1 MAKYSIDK
9 YGNVTVNKNY
19 KSTPKYNVDEN
30 GNITSNLSLPA
41 TKKKPKY
48 TIDINGNVISNI
60 EPVNEEK
67 VTTSK
72 KKKKEKDTWFKSG
85 AFGDGKGNF
94 FTDALATVGSTVL
107 DVGVGAFKGA
117 TGFVEGITDLGM
129 YGVAGAADLLGA
141 DGVAKSINKSA
152 EKSFTE
158 NLYKPAEKFADKY
171 SVLGNKSDS
180 VSETLGQIAIILGTG
195 GIAGTLGLGAAGT
208 TALVTGTNF
217 ASSFGSGMSE
227 AYNDNASGKE
237 ALIYGAIKGGIDAG
251 SELLFGGL
259 GKAVNATGI
268 SSGIGGFDD
277 MFADYATKK
286 ITNQVVKNAAKYGIK
301 AAGEG
306 AEEVL
311 AGIGT
316 AFAKQATYKSEEEI
330 GKLLED
336 ENLLDQFIV
345 GAVAGGITS
354 TPSLKKSITSG
365 RDYTSGLTVN
375 EQKVVDAEVQRRIA
389 EQETNG
395 KKLSKKQQSAII
407 EEVQEDVKKGYIS
420 TDVIESTL
428 VGESETYK
436 NYQSVTKQ
444 EQVLMQKIKE
454 IENDATLTTT
464 QKNDLTNAF
473 KNEIKA
479 LNKKQVVG
487 KFVTEMDALTQ
498 KDTYLRES
506 YNELGRS
513 EENFTVDLSKYN
525 DKEKEVLQAAMDSG
539 VVGNSNR
546 MHEFVEPLA
555 KMYSEKGI
563 FFKFTNNE
571 KIQEEGRD
579 VEGATV
585 NGYITDD
592 GVVVLNVD
600 SMKSLNTIVGHEITH
615 TFETEKAQYAGFQ
628 DLVIE
633 LSKTRGDYDTKWQQI
648 QKSYSDERLK
658 SIYGKDAD
666 FEAIRKAELTADLI
680 GDYLFTDRKFIEEL
694 SVKQPNIFK
703 RIYEEIKYLLKT
715 FTGSKEARQL
725 EQVKRQF
732 DKLYKQS
739 TNTKSNEDIQYDLN
753 AIPETID
760 KDIENNRKTLKDAEV
775 VATVNDTEFEKGE
788 VPLSKQV
795 EAYFDSIGN
804 SAYNAVIGDVELNA
818 KGIKDDLAHGI
829 GRIKAITFKAI
840 PEVISKGK
848 IVAYEKN
855 WKGRNYDSVVIAAPV
870 NVRDS
875 KGVDTE
881 YMAGVIVKRND
892 GRDIQRF
899 YVHEALIIE
908 KDELLFKTRGAS
920 QGNQVPSNSSSS
932 IYSILQSIVNGNNLQ
947 ENSRKYSISEDNQGR
962 KLSKEQKEYFKDSKA
977 VDKNGKL
984 VTVYHGSPDY
994 GFNVFN
1000 NSKSDDG
1007 MSFFFTNDS
1016 DMANSYVGDKDKLY
1030 EVYLNLKN
1038 PYVVDAKGHKW
1049 NQIRLDE
1056 NDDVIT
1062 GKAERFVDL
1071 SMRYDTE
1078 IDFGS
1083 VSESLGYLS
1092 DSVEYMLQDEM
1103 ENLDE
1108 GETSLY
1114 TDAEKEEL
1122 RQLAA
1127 EIDATY
1133 ESWDEEA
1140 HLDEDGEPTSFAQYL
1155 RDHQLSTKYTTR
1167 KIAKIAKEQGND
1179 GVIIKNVYDNGK
1191 FHLETGVQ
1199 GFGDVYIAFEPNQI
1213 KRVDNKKP
1221 TSDKDIRYSLSADS
1235 KGNALNPVVQK
1246 RFEKSKAVDE
1256 NGDLK
1261 VLYHG
1266 TPSGEFTIFD
1276 KSKGSV
1282 EGDFGSGFYFTDNEA
1297 DVSEHYEG
1305 GGPDFENKVARR
1317 AEQIAAEEDIDYD
1330 EAEERARKEL
1340 YKGSHK
1346 FEVYLNI
1353 ENPAI
1358 VGETI
1363 LLSQDEYLEN
1373 YDPDD
1378 YDDYDDYIAEVEQ
1391 LVADDIENLVWEV
1404 EKNIDIYSTDGL
1416 SDVLYEAYYE
1426 GGIGVQE
1433 LKDKIN
1439 ELYLES
1445 SEGELVGNEVARQIV
1460 ESLGYDGIIDN
1471 TVSSKWNMDME
1482 EGTTHY
1488 IVFKPNQIKS
1498 ISNENPTDN
1507 PDINLSLSNQEQNIA
1522 PVGSYNVYGR
1532 DIALKTKEPATIEE
1546 ISPVREVAELPTPLT
1561 EEMAN
1566 ERDAE
1571 QQNIDT
1577 LVDAPEEIEA
1587 PYYSKDEDI
1596 KLEDPFDE
1604 RDIKDVGKRNVKAY
1618 MYDNPEVKPYFQQEA
1633 QAMLW
1638 ELQNSVKGEKSF
1650 NSQLYYDTNG
1660 ELGWFG
1666 TTRETSDDIAYLLDN
1681 FKYTYAD
1688 IEKGLKAIIED
1699 HGAENNAISKR
1710 IEFALNDRL
1719 KDGYTDFM
1727 SGEEVPANQDYVNLL
1742 MDKQINT
1749 YSDEAYYEWL
1759 QSLATEEAPQLPPLE
1774 PSTDDI
1780 APVREDIETPEGVQ
1794 RVMDFEKNQIVDEF
1808 ESDTK
1813 EQENKLYHKSRKE
1826 LKQALIKDRENFLID
1841 AMDNAKNVST
1851 LLLNNTDTI
1860 RATELVFGR
1869 ENAKVINKEIF
1880 QKAIDNEAKSIAWQ
1894 NKERADIKKLGIK
1907 PKSKESAAVQK
1918 YGEKQYENAE
1928 GKMVEYGDIELAT
1941 EFPDTATQKKIKRA
1955 AQVMRD
1961 KYDSYIDEANAVL
1974 TELGFN
1980 PIQKRKD
1987 YMRHFEALTDAFSR
2001 MGIPFNIQQM
2011 KEYDLPTDINGLTDT
2026 FVPQKNFFAN
2036 IMERKGNKTTLDAVT
2051 GIDGYIGG
2059 ISNLIHHTED
2069 IQRGRA
2075 FEDLIRDNYGRKE
2088 ADKVL
2093 SGIVDETAKQKRKQQ
2108 IADNHLSSYAS
2119 WVHDWTDNLAG
2130 KKDIADRGAE
2140 RRVGR
2145 RIFTVLDTIR
2155 KQVGANMIGFNVASS
2170 LTNLIAPVQALA
2182 KTDKIAFTKGT
2193 IDTFKSIFKKDSFM
2207 ENNSFLT
2214 SRMGTDKLSKT
2225 WWEKTQDAGFIFM
2238 RGMDYFTS
2246 NLIVRSKY
2254 NELISKGASE
2264 EVAHKEAGQF
2274 AARIMGD
2281 RTKGANAQL
2290 YNSKLF
2296 NMVAQFQL
2304 EVNNQLYSMFYD
2316 TYHESKEKAEGNA
2329 ARTASGMTFTLG
2341 QLFIA
2346 THIFGQAFEEIAGYN
2361 PTFDLIDIIKT
2372 ALGLDDEEE
2381 EKPLDERL
2389 EEASLKLL
2397 KALPY
2402 SNLFVDG
2409 GRIPM
2414 GNALPITQ
2422 LIKGEDEYG
2431 NEKSRMETLAE
2442 ALPYYFAPAGY
2453 GQVKKSIKGMNMFDE
2468 SLPVTGSYT
2477 DSGNLRFPVE
2487 DTATNRLQA
2496 AIFGQWANENAR
2508 DYFDNERQPLKEK
2521 QIQEFS
2527 ELDMPIQE
2535 YWEYRE
2541 GLKEQKT
2548 VEDKFDYIA
2557 GLDLPVSKKNI
2568 LINNVVDREEKVN
2581 LINYDDFSG
2590 YEEFDFA
2597 TKNPEKYEF
2606 FKSNNISYADYSAS
2620 EESKEAYSWA
2630 YNNPEK
2636 YVVSKAVGDVV
2647 KYKQYTSELNKL
2659 TADKDENG
2667 KSISGSRK
2675 EKVIS
2680 YINNMDADYGAKIVL
2695 YKSEYPSDNTYNN
2708 EIIEYLNNR
2717 NDITYED
2724 MATILIELGFTVEA
2738 DGTVRWD

>member
-1 MAKYSIDK
+1 MAKYYMDK
-9 YGNVTVNKNY
+9 NGNITVNQNVKR
-19 KSTPKYNVDEN
+19 KPKYAVDEY
-30 GNITSNLSLPA
+30 GNITSNLELPSSV
-41 TKKKPKY
+41 TSNQPLTEKKPKY
-48 TIDINGNVISNI
+48 TMDANGIVRSNI
-60 EPVNEEK
+60 EPVKEEK
-67 VTTSK
+67 AS
-72 KKKKEKDTWFKSG
+72 KKKEKKKEEDTWFKSG

-94 FTDALATVGSTVL
+94 FTDALATVGSTL
-107 DVGVGAFKGA
+107 GDVGVGVAKGL
-117 TGFVEGITDLGM
+117 TKFGEGAVDFGM
-129 YGVAGAADLLGA
+129 YGVAGAADFLGA
-141 DGVAKSINKSA
+141 DNFAKDVRKTAKKNHT
-152 EKSFTE
+152 ESF
-158 NLYKPAEKFADKY
+158 YKPAEEFVDKY
-171 SVLGNKSDS
+171 SVLGNKADAL
-180 VSETLGQIAIILGTG
+180 SEGVGQVAGILLAGKAGALAKLGKLGV
-195 GIAGTLGLGAAGT
+195 
-208 TALVTGTNF
+208 TALTSGVNF
-217 ASSFGSGMSE
+217 ISSAGSGMSE
-227 AYNDNASGKE
+227 AYQSGASDEE
-237 ALIYGAIKGGIDAG
+237 AASYGFTKGGIDAG
-251 SELLFGGL
+251 TELMFGGL
-259 GKAVNATGI
+259 SKAGKAIGI
-268 SSGIGGFDD
+268 SKGIGGLDD
-277 MFADYATKK
+277 MAADLLFNRIK
-286 ITNQVVKNAAKYGIK
+286 NQAGKSLAKYGFK

-306 AEEVL
+306 LEEVA
-311 AGIGT
+311 AGYLT
-316 AFAKQATYKSEEEI
+316 AHAKQIYSEEDI
-330 GKLLED
+330 DKLMAD

-345 GAVAGGITS
+345 GSLVGGIVS
-354 TPSLKKSITSG
+354 SPSAVRSVSSG
-365 RDYTSGLTVN
+365 RDYTSGFTAN
-375 EQKVVDAEVQRRIA
+375 EQKVVDAEVERRIA
-389 EQETNG
+389 EQETEG
-395 KKLSKKQQSAII
+395 KKLNKKEQAAII
-407 EEVQEDVKKGYIS
+407 EEVQYELKKGYIS

-428 VGESETYK
+428 VGESDTYK

-444 EQVLMQKIKE
+444 EQTLMQKIKD
-454 IENDATLTTT
+454 IENDETLTTT

-479 LNKKQVVG
+479 LNKEQVAG
-487 KFVTEMDALTQ
+487 KFVTEMDALTE
-498 KDTYLRES
+498 KDNYLRES

-513 EENFTVDLSKYN
+513 KKKFTADLSKYN
-525 DKEKEVLQAAMDSG
+525 DKEKEVIQAAMDSE
-539 VVGNSNR
+539 VAGNSNQT
-546 MHEFVEPLA
+546 HEFVDKLA
-555 KMYSEKGI
+555 KIYSDKGI
-563 FFKFTNNE
+563 FFKLTNNE
-571 KIQEEGRD
+571 KLLEEGRAVD
-579 VEGATV
+579 GATV
-585 NGYITDD
+585 NGYVTED

-600 SMKSLNTIVGHEITH
+600 SKKSLNTIVGHEITH
-615 TFETEKAQYAGFQ
+615 TFEKNGIQ
-628 DLVIE
+628 DKELQDFVIE
-633 LSKTRGDYDTKWQQI
+633 LSKTRGDYDAKWQQI
-648 QKSYSDERLK
+648 QNSYSDERLK
-658 SIYGKDAD
+658 TIYGKDAD
-666 FEAIRKAELTADLI
+666 FEVIRKAELTADLI
-680 GDYLFTDRKFIEEL
+680 GDYLFTDRKFIENL
-694 SVKQPNIFK
+694 SVQKPNIFK

-725 EQVKRQF
+725 EQVKRAF
-732 DKLYKQS
+732 DKAYKQTS
-739 TNTKSNEDIQYDLN
+739 NTTEGVNYSLDVDVKNEVTGYGV
-753 AIPETID
+753 D
-760 KDIENNRKTLKDAEV
+760 KKM
-775 VATVNDTEFEKGE
+775 NDYIGVQKAVLPILEKEEYFGE
-788 VPLSKQV
+788 VTN
-795 EAYFDSIGN
+795 EETGM
-804 SAYNAVIGDVELNA
+804 VIDITK
-818 KGIKDDLAHGI
+818 KGIKETLGSGKRFQSLPRKLKELKLATIRSLPEMIQKAHLKEDNVANTHGKASNYAYFTVDTDI
-829 GRIKAITFKAI
+829 NGVPFTVRIDVQKTSAKNKFWLHNIDIT
-840 PEVISKGK
+840 
-848 IVAYEKN
+848 EKN
-855 WKGRNYDSVVIAAPV
+855 S
-870 NVRDS
+870 
-875 KGVDTE
+875 
-881 YMAGVIVKRND
+881 
-892 GRDIQRF
+892 Q
-899 YVHEALIIE
+899 
-908 KDELLFKTRGAS
+908 LLSPDK
-920 QGNQVPSNSSSS
+920 NQVLNEIENFSEDSISQNSEKTS
-932 IYSILQSIVNGNNLQ
+932 I
-947 ENSRKYSISEDNQGR
+947 KYSISEDNKGR
-962 KLSKEQKEYFKDSKA
+962 KLSKEQQEFFKDSKV
-977 VDKNGKL
+977 VDEKGHL
-984 VTVYHGSPDY
+984 LEVYHGTKTTGINKFEYSPDRQTGDDFGEAY
-994 GFNVFN
+994 YFTSDYVKAQGYSYDVNKDERVKQYQSERERLKKKFLETRAEEDRQAFLNV
-1000 NSKSDDG
+1000 KVEGKTLHELMDDETYNTG
-1007 MSFFFTNDS
+1007 GEVKN
-1016 DMANSYVGDKDKLY
+1016 
-1030 EVYLNLKN
+1030 VYLNLVN
-1038 PYVVDAKGHKW
+1038 PLIVDAEGDYHYK
-1049 NQIRLDE
+1049 
-1056 NDDVIT
+1056 V
-1062 GKAERFVDL
+1062 
-1071 SMRYDTE
+1071 YDKY
-1078 IDFGS
+1078 F
-1083 VSESLGYLS
+1083 
-1092 DSVEYMLQDEM
+1092 
-1103 ENLDE
+1103 
-1108 GETSLY
+1108 
-1114 TDAEKEEL
+1114 
-1122 RQLAA
+1122 
-1127 EIDATY
+1127 
-1133 ESWDEEA
+1133 EEA
-1140 HLDEDGEPTSFAQYL
+1140 KSGGYDGL
-1155 RDHQLSTKYTTR
+1155 
-1167 KIAKIAKEQGND
+1167 I
-1179 GVIIKNVYDNGK
+1179 VKNVIDNPRG
-1191 FHLETGVQ
+1191 EQRTI
-1199 GFGDVYIAFEPNQI
+1199 DVYIAFNNNQI
-1213 KRVDNKKP
+1213 KAVDNTKP
-1221 TSDKDIRYSLSADS
+1221 TTNADIRYSLSADS

-1256 NGDLK
+1256 NGALK

-1317 AEQIAAEEDIDYD
+1317 AEQIEAEEDIDYD

-1445 SEGELVGNEVARQIV
+1445 SEGEMVGNEVARQIV

-1507 PDINLSLSNQEQNIA
+1507 PDINLSLSNQNQYIA
-1522 PVGSYNVYGR
+1522 PVGSYNVYGK
-1532 DIALKTKEPATIEE
+1532 DIALETTEE
-1546 ISPVREVAELPTPLT
+1546 APVEDIAPVREVAELPTPLT

-1566 ERDAE
+1566 ERDAQ
-1571 QQNIDT
+1571 QQNINT
-1577 LVDAPEEIEA
+1577 LEDAPEEIEA
-1587 PYYSKDEDI
+1587 PYYAKDEDI

-1742 MDKQINT
+1742 MDKQIYT

-1759 QSLATEEAPQLPPLE
+1759 QSLATEEAPPVAPLE

-1780 APVREDIETPEGVQ
+1780 APVREDLETPEGTQ
-1794 RVMDFEKNQIVDEF
+1794 RVMDFENNQIVDEF

-1841 AMDNAKNVST
+1841 AMDEAKNVPT

-1928 GKMVEYGDIELAT
+1928 GKMVEYSDIELAI

-1955 AQVMRD
+1955 AQVMRN

-2036 IMERKGNKTTLDAVT
+2036 IMQRKGNKTTLDAVT

-2254 NELISKGASE
+2254 NELITKGVSE

-2316 TYHESKEKAEGNA
+2316 TYQESKEKAEGNA

-2389 EEASLKLL
+2389 EDASLKLL

-2402 SNLFVDG
+2402 SSLFVDG

-2414 GNALPITQ
+2414 GDALPITQ
-2422 LIKGEDEYG
+2422 FIKGEDEYG
-2431 NEKSRMETLAE
+2431 NEKPRGETFME
-2442 ALPYYFAPAGY
+2442 ALPYYLLPAGY
-2453 GQVKKSIKGMNMFDE
+2453 GQMKKTEKGLNMFDE

-2487 DTATNRLQA
+2487 DTASNRLQA

-2508 DYFDNERQPLKEK
+2508 DYFNNERQPLKEK
-2521 QIQEFS
+2521 QIQEFAD
-2527 ELDMPIQE
+2527 LDIPIQE

-2541 GLKEQKT
+2541 GLKEQDT
-2548 VEDKFDYIA
+2548 IEEKFDYIA

-2636 YVVSKAVGDVV
+2636 YVVSRAVGDVV

-2708 EIIEYLNNR
+2708 DIIEYLNNR

>member
-1 MAKYSIDK
+1 MGTFEEYLRRKRLQEQNGIASNEYSGMSFRD
-9 YGNVTVNKNY
+9 
-19 KSTPKYNVDEN
+19 
-30 GNITSNLSLPA
+30 
-41 TKKKPKY
+41 Y
-48 TIDINGNVISNI
+48 TIAKLGEDALYENAK
-60 EPVNEEK
+60 K
-67 VTTSK
+67 VASREVVTQVETK

-85 AFGDGKGNF
+85 AFGDGKGNIL
-94 FTDALATVGSTVL
+94 TDTALTYWSSVG
-107 DVGVGAFKGA
+107 DAYVGAAKGIV
-117 TGFVEGITDLGM
+117 GLVEGVADLGM
-129 YGVAGAADLLGA
+129 YGVGAAADLVGA
-141 DGVAKSINKSA
+141 DGVAKTVRGAAKKNTTDAIYS
-152 EKSFTE
+152 
-158 NLYKPAEKFADKY
+158 PAEKLVDKY
-171 SVLGNKSDS
+171 SVFGNKSDN
-180 VSETLGQIAIILGTG
+180 VSKGVGQALGIIAT
-195 GIAGTLGLGAAGT
+195 AGAGAAAGLTSTGATILT
-208 TALVTGTNF
+208 TGANF
-217 ASSFGSGMSE
+217 LSSAGSGMSE
-227 AYNDNASGKE
+227 AYAGGANDKE
-237 ALIYGAIKGGIDAG
+237 AAIYGGIKGGIDAG
-251 SELLFGGL
+251 TELLFGGL
-259 GKAVNATGI
+259 GKVANATGI
-268 SSGIGGFDD
+268 SKGIGGFDD
-277 MFADYATKK
+277 MAADLLTKK
-286 ITNQVVKNAAKYGIK
+286 ITNQLAKNTAKYALK
-301 AAGEG
+301 SAGEG
-306 AEEVL
+306 VEEVI
-311 AGIGT
+311 AGALT
-316 AFAKQATYKSEEEI
+316 AKAKQIYSEEEYST
-330 GKLLED
+330 LLED
-336 ENLLDQFIV
+336 ENLLEQFIV
-345 GAVAGGITS
+345 GSLVGGIVS
-354 TPSLKKSITSG
+354 TPSLVQSNASG

-375 EQKVVDAEVQRRIA
+375 EQKVVDAEVKNRIEA
-389 EQETNG
+389 QETDG
-395 KKLSKKQQSAII
+395 KKLNKREQAKIL
-407 EEVQEDVKKGYIS
+407 EEVQNDLKRGGIS

-436 NYQSVTKQ
+436 NYKSVTAQ
-444 EQVLMQKIKE
+444 EKALVQKIKD
-454 IENDATLTTT
+454 INNDTTLTVT
-464 QKNDLTNAF
+464 QKDGLIKAF
-473 KNEIKA
+473 KNEIEA
-479 LNKKQVVG
+479 LNKKKVEG
-487 KFVTEMDALTQ
+487 EFVTELDALTE

-513 EENFTVDLSKYN
+513 KQKFTADLSKYD
-525 DKEKEVLQAAMDSG
+525 DKEKEVIQAAMDSE
-539 VVGNSNR
+539 VVGNSNQT
-546 MHEFVEPLA
+546 HEFVDKLA
-555 KMYSEKGI
+555 KIYSEKGI
-563 FFKFTNNE
+563 FFKLTNTE
-571 KIQEEGRD
+571 KIRAEGRD

-585 NGYITDD
+585 NGYVTED

-615 TFETEKAQYAGFQ
+615 TFEKNGVQ
-628 DLVIE
+628 DPELQNFVIE
-633 LSKTRGDYDTKWQQI
+633 LSKIRGDYNTKWQQI
-648 QKSYSDERLK
+648 QNSYSDERLQK
-658 SIYGKDAD
+658 MYGKDAD
-666 FEAIRKAELTADLI
+666 FETIRRAELTADLI

-694 SVKQPNIFK
+694 SVQKPNIFK
-703 RIYEEIKYLLKT
+703 RIYEEIKYLVKT

-732 DKLYKQS
+732 DKLYKQTS
-739 TNTKSNEDIQYDLN
+739 NTSENVKYKLEDIANMSEKSYN
-753 AIPETID
+753 HHGWA
-760 KDIENNRKTLKDAEV
+760 KVNDIL
-775 VATVNDTEFEKGE
+775 NDTELADFQSKVGEKNKNGKWYLELGNGRYMFAVGE
-788 VPLSKQV
+788 NGVNSTLIISDGDFNAPSIEKVYHIGLDSETDIEAVRDVIYESEKDSEWTLSSVAIEEIYGNEIVRSYTRKDFKTFQQQSRKYEGTKSKV
-795 EAYFDSIGN
+795 DIRFDS
-804 SAYNAVIGDVELNA
+804 ELQDGSGSNTEA
-818 KGIKDDLAHGI
+818 KTSVNDEVSSTDDAFFD
-829 GRIKAITFKAI
+829 AQ
-840 PEVISKGK
+840 
-848 IVAYEKN
+848 N
-855 WKGRNYDSVVIAAPV
+855 
-870 NVRDS
+870 
-875 KGVDTE
+875 DT
-881 YMAGVIVKRND
+881 V
-892 GRDIQRF
+892 
-899 YVHEALIIE
+899 
-908 KDELLFKTRGAS
+908 
-920 QGNQVPSNSSSS
+920 
-932 IYSILQSIVNGNNLQ
+932 
-947 ENSRKYSISEDNQGR
+947 KYSISEDNKGR
-962 KLSKEQKEYFKDSKA
+962 KLTKEQQEYFKDSKV
-977 VDKNGKL
+977 VDENGNLKVMYHGTANDFTVFNPMLQGGKNGTAEGYGIYFADTSEVSDAYGGKL
-984 VTVYHGSPDY
+984 MEGYLNITHPATSYEKTIK
-994 GFNVFN
+994 
-1000 NSKSDDG
+1000 KSDLVKLIKATSEAEAQQLVNDGDYDNIEDALKDTWVSNYVYTYG
-1007 MSFFFTNDS
+1007 MSMKQAYNEV
-1016 DMANSYVGDKDKLY
+1016 ANSILSM
-1030 EVYLNLKN
+1030 N
-1038 PYVVDAKGHKW
+1038 
-1049 NQIRLDE
+1049 E
-1056 NDDVIT
+1056 NDMDIVQ
-1062 GKAERFVDL
+1062 EV
-1071 SMRYDTE
+1071 M
-1078 IDFGS
+1078 
-1083 VSESLGYLS
+1083 
-1092 DSVEYMLQDEM
+1092 
-1103 ENLDE
+1103 
-1108 GETSLY
+1108 
-1114 TDAEKEEL
+1114 
-1122 RQLAA
+1122 
-1127 EIDATY
+1127 
-1133 ESWDEEA
+1133 
-1140 HLDEDGEPTSFAQYL
+1140 
-1155 RDHQLSTKYTTR
+1155 
-1167 KIAKIAKEQGND
+1167 
-1179 GVIIKNVYDNGK
+1179 
-1191 FHLETGVQ
+1191 TGVAIRNYEAAYEFYNILKTTTGID
-1199 GFGDVYIAFEPNQI
+1199 GFITEWENNNIKGWKAQIALAFDSNQFKNI
-1213 KRVDNKKP
+1213 DNTKP
-1221 TSDKDIRYSLSADS
+1221 TSNPDIRYSLSENTGTLDDDIDAMWDAFTTEDWDEILGTSWITKLGYNVVEEETTVKATEEMQNEEEDKPRYKGDTSTVGKKAKLTDERIERLFSAYGADNPKYAKAYVTSIHPRDFLSLTLSDSSFEKWDDAANRGDDKELFPLDIDKLKKETQTPYLIVDTSTGRVTGHEGRHRMRALLEAGVTEVPIAIEDIRTKYSKEKEASMFISSQEYS
-1235 KGNALNPVVQK
+1235 KGYVNNNFGTEIKNLIPLNK
-1246 RFEKSKAVDE
+1246 IYREEILASY
-1256 NGDLK
+1256 G
-1261 VLYHG
+1261 G
-1266 TPSGEFTIFD
+1266 
-1276 KSKGSV
+1276 KG
-1282 EGDFGSGFYFTDNEA
+1282 
-1297 DVSEHYEG
+1297 
-1305 GGPDFENKVARR
+1305 
-1317 AEQIAAEEDIDYD
+1317 
-1330 EAEERARKEL
+1330 
-1340 YKGSHK
+1340 
-1346 FEVYLNI
+1346 
-1353 ENPAI
+1353 
-1358 VGETI
+1358 
-1363 LLSQDEYLEN
+1363 
-1373 YDPDD
+1373 
-1378 YDDYDDYIAEVEQ
+1378 
-1391 LVADDIENLVWEV
+1391 
-1404 EKNIDIYSTDGL
+1404 
-1416 SDVLYEAYYE
+1416 
-1426 GGIGVQE
+1426 
-1433 LKDKIN
+1433 
-1439 ELYLES
+1439 
-1445 SEGELVGNEVARQIV
+1445 
-1460 ESLGYDGIIDN
+1460 
-1471 TVSSKWNMDME
+1471 
-1482 EGTTHY
+1482 
-1488 IVFKPNQIKS
+1488 
-1498 ISNENPTDN
+1498 
-1507 PDINLSLSNQEQNIA
+1507 DINFSLSNQNENIA

-1532 DIALKTKEPATIEE
+1532 DIALKTTEPAVVEDIA
-1546 ISPVREVAELPTPLT
+1546 PVREVAELPTPLT

-1577 LVDAPEEIEA
+1577 LVEAPEEIEA

-1618 MYDNPEVKPYFQQEA
+1618 MYENPEVKPYFQQEA

-1638 ELQNSVKGEKSF
+1638 ELQNSVKGEKNF

-1727 SGEEVPANQDYVNLL
+1727 SGEDVPANQDYINLL

-1759 QSLATEEAPQLPPLE
+1759 QSLATEEAPPLAPLE
-1774 PSTDDI
+1774 PSTDARDVI
-1780 APVREDIETPEGVQ
+1780 APTMEDISSLEGSQ
-1794 RVMDFEKNQIVDEF
+1794 RVMDFENNQIVDEF

-1813 EQENKLYHKSRKE
+1813 EQENKIYHKSRKE

-1841 AMDNAKNVST
+1841 AMDEAKNIPS

-1869 ENAKVINKEIF
+1869 ENAKLINKEIF

-1955 AQVMRD
+1955 AQVMRN

-2108 IADNHLSSYAS
+2108 IADNHLSGYAS

-2145 RIFTVLDTIR
+2145 RVFDVLDTIR
-2155 KQVGANMIGFNVASS
+2155 KQVGANMIGFNVSSS

-2182 KTDKIAFTKGT
+2182 KTDKVAFTKGT
-2193 IDTFKSIFKKDSFM
+2193 IDTFRNIFKKDSFM
-2207 ENNSFLT
+2207 DNNSFLT

-2225 WWEKTQDAGFIFM
+2225 LWEKTQDAGFIFM
-2238 RGMDYFTS
+2238 KGMDYFTS

-2254 NELISKGASE
+2254 NELISKGVSE

-2281 RTKGANAQL
+2281 RTKGANPQL

-2329 ARTASGMTFTLG
+2329 LRTASGMTFTLG

-2346 THIFGQAFEEIAGYN
+2346 THIFGQAFESVAGYN

-2372 ALGLDDEEE
+2372 ALGLGDEEEE

-2402 SNLFVDG
+2402 SSLFVDG

-2414 GNALPITQ
+2414 GNALPISQ
-2422 LIKGEDEYG
+2422 FIKGVDEYG
-2431 NEKSRMETLAE
+2431 NEKSRTETLAE
-2442 ALPYYFAPAGY
+2442 ALPYYLAPAGY
-2453 GQVKKSIKGMNMFDE
+2453 GQVKKSVAGLNMFDD
-2468 SLPVTGSYT
+2468 SLPVAGSYT

-2487 DTATNRLQA
+2487 DTASNRLQA

-2521 QIQEFS
+2521 QIQEFAD
-2527 ELDMPIQE
+2527 LDIPIQE

-2541 GLKEQKT
+2541 GLKEQDT
-2548 VEDKFDYIA
+2548 IEEKFDYIA

-2568 LINNVVDREEKVN
+2568 LINNVVDREEEVN

-2636 YVVSKAVGDVV
+2636 YVVSKTIGDVV
-2647 KYKQYTSELNKL
+2647 QYKKYTSELNKI
-2659 TADKDENG
+2659 AGDKDENG

-2675 EKVIS
+2675 TKVAN
-2680 YINNMDADYGAKIVL
+2680 YINSLNVDYGAKIIL
-2695 YKSEYPSDNTYNN
+2695 YKSEYPSDDTYNM
-2708 EIIEYLNNR
+2708 EIVEYLNNR
-2717 NDITYED
+2717 SDITYAE
-2724 MATILIELGFTVEA
+2724 MVTILAELGFTVEA
-2738 DGTVRWD
+2738 DGTVRWN

>member
-1 MAKYSIDK
+1 MAKYYMDK
-9 YGNVTVNKNY
+9 NGNVTSNKNY
-19 KSTPKYNVDEN
+19 QSTPKYNLDEN
-30 GNITSNLSLPA
+30 GNITQNLSLPA
-41 TKKKPKY
+41 SKKKPKY
-48 TIDINGNVISNI
+48 MIDANGNVIATE
-60 EPVNEEK
+60 EPKKEK
-67 VTTSK
+67 AVVSS
-72 KKKKEKDTWFKSG
+72 KKKEKDEDTWFKSG

-94 FTDALATVGSTVL
+94 FTDALATVGSTL
-107 DVGVGAFKGA
+107 GDVGVGVAKGL
-117 TGFVEGITDLGM
+117 TKFGEGAVDFGM
-129 YGVAGAADLLGA
+129 YGVAGAADFLGA
-141 DGVAKSINKSA
+141 DNFAKDVRKTAKKNHT
-152 EKSFTE
+152 ESF
-158 NLYKPAEKFADKY
+158 YKPAEEFVDKY
-171 SVLGNKSDS
+171 SVLGNKADAL
-180 VSETLGQIAIILGTG
+180 SEGVGQVAGILLAGKAGALAKLGKLGV
-195 GIAGTLGLGAAGT
+195 
-208 TALVTGTNF
+208 TALTSGVNF
-217 ASSFGSGMSE
+217 ISSAGSGMSE
-227 AYNDNASGKE
+227 AYQSGASDEE
-237 ALIYGAIKGGIDAG
+237 AASYGFTKGGIDAG
-251 SELLFGGL
+251 TELMFGGL
-259 GKAVNATGI
+259 SKAGKAIGI
-268 SSGIGGFDD
+268 SKGIGGLDD
-277 MFADYATKK
+277 MAADLLFNRIK
-286 ITNQVVKNAAKYGIK
+286 NQAGKSLAKYGFK

-306 AEEVL
+306 LEEVA
-311 AGIGT
+311 AGYLT
-316 AFAKQATYKSEEEI
+316 AHAKQIYSEEDI
-330 GKLLED
+330 DKLMAD

-345 GAVAGGITS
+345 GSLVGGIVS
-354 TPSLKKSITSG
+354 SPSAVRSVSSG
-365 RDYTSGLTVN
+365 RDYTSGFTAN
-375 EQKVVDAEVQRRIA
+375 EQKVVDAEVERRIA
-389 EQETNG
+389 EQETEG
-395 KKLSKKQQSAII
+395 KKLNKKEQAAII
-407 EEVQEDVKKGYIS
+407 EEVQYELKKGYIS

-428 VGESETYK
+428 VGESDTYK

-444 EQVLMQKIKE
+444 EQTLMQKIKD
-454 IENDATLTTT
+454 IENDETLTTT

-479 LNKKQVVG
+479 LNKEQVAG
-487 KFVTEMDALTQ
+487 KFVTEMDALTE
-498 KDTYLRES
+498 KDNYLRES

-513 EENFTVDLSKYN
+513 KKKFTADLSKYN
-525 DKEKEVLQAAMDSG
+525 DKEKEVIQAAMDSE
-539 VVGNSNR
+539 VAGNSNQT
-546 MHEFVEPLA
+546 HEFVDKLA
-555 KMYSEKGI
+555 KIYSDKGI
-563 FFKFTNNE
+563 FFKLTNNE
-571 KIQEEGRD
+571 KLLEEGRAVD
-579 VEGATV
+579 GATV
-585 NGYITDD
+585 NGYVTED

-600 SMKSLNTIVGHEITH
+600 SKKSLNTIVGHEITH
-615 TFETEKAQYAGFQ
+615 TFEKNGIQ
-628 DLVIE
+628 DKELQDFVIE
-633 LSKTRGDYDTKWQQI
+633 LSKTRGDYDAKWQQI
-648 QKSYSDERLK
+648 QNSYSDERLK
-658 SIYGKDAD
+658 TIYGKDAD
-666 FEAIRKAELTADLI
+666 FEVIRKAELTADLI
-680 GDYLFTDRKFIEEL
+680 GDYLFTDRKFIENL
-694 SVKQPNIFK
+694 SVQKPNIFK
-703 RIYEEIKYLLKT
+703 RIYEELKYLLKT

-1062 GKAERFVDL
+1062 GKVERFVDL

-1114 TDAEKEEL
+1114 TEAEKEEL

-1127 EIDATY
+1127 EIDSTY

-1140 HLDEDGEPTSFAQYL
+1140 HLDEDGEPTNFAQYL
-1155 RDHQLSTKYTTR
+1155 RDHQLSTKYSTR
-1167 KIAKIAKEQGND
+1167 KIAKIAKENGND

-1191 FHLETGVQ
+1191 FHRETGIQ
-1199 GFGDVYIAFEPNQI
+1199 GFGDVYIAFDSNQI
-1213 KRVDNKKP
+1213 KRVDNTNP
-1221 TSDKDIRYSLSADS
+1221 TTDDDIR
-1235 KGNALNPVVQK
+1235 
-1246 RFEKSKAVDE
+1246 
-1256 NGDLK
+1256 
-1261 VLYHG
+1261 H
-1266 TPSGEFTIFD
+1266 
-1276 KSKGSV
+1276 
-1282 EGDFGSGFYFTDNEA
+1282 
-1297 DVSEHYEG
+1297 
-1305 GGPDFENKVARR
+1305 
-1317 AEQIAAEEDIDYD
+1317 
-1330 EAEERARKEL
+1330 
-1340 YKGSHK
+1340 
-1346 FEVYLNI
+1346 
-1353 ENPAI
+1353 
-1358 VGETI
+1358 
-1363 LLSQDEYLEN
+1363 
-1373 YDPDD
+1373 
-1378 YDDYDDYIAEVEQ
+1378 
-1391 LVADDIENLVWEV
+1391 
-1404 EKNIDIYSTDGL
+1404 
-1416 SDVLYEAYYE
+1416 
-1426 GGIGVQE
+1426 
-1433 LKDKIN
+1433 
-1439 ELYLES
+1439 
-1445 SEGELVGNEVARQIV
+1445 
-1460 ESLGYDGIIDN
+1460 
-1471 TVSSKWNMDME
+1471 
-1482 EGTTHY
+1482 
-1488 IVFKPNQIKS
+1488 
-1498 ISNENPTDN
+1498 
-1507 PDINLSLSNQEQNIA
+1507 SLSNQNQDIA

-1532 DIALKTKEPATIEE
+1532 DIALKTKEPAVVEDIA
-1546 ISPVREVAELPTPLT
+1546 PVREVAELPTPLT

-1566 ERDAE
+1566 ERDAQ

-1587 PYYSKDEDI
+1587 PYYAKDEDI

-1638 ELQNSVKGEKSF
+1638 ELQNSVKGEKQF

-1742 MDKQINT
+1742 MDKQIYT

-1759 QSLATEEAPQLPPLE
+1759 QSLATEEAPPVAPLE

-1841 AMDNAKNVST
+1841 AMDNAKNVPA

-2316 TYHESKEKAEGNA
+2316 TYQESKEKAKGNA

-2389 EEASLKLL
+2389 EDASLKLL

-2402 SNLFVDG
+2402 SSLFVDG

-2414 GNALPITQ
+2414 GDALPITQ
-2422 LIKGEDEYG
+2422 FIKGEDEYG
-2431 NEKSRMETLAE
+2431 NEKPRGETFME
-2442 ALPYYFAPAGY
+2442 ALPYYLLPAGY
-2453 GQVKKSIKGMNMFDE
+2453 GQMKKTEKGLNMFDE

-2487 DTATNRLQA
+2487 DTASNRLQA

-2508 DYFDNERQPLKEK
+2508 DYINNERQPLKEK
-2521 QIQEFS
+2521 QIQEFT

-2548 VEDKFDYIA
+2548 IDEKFDYIA

-2568 LINNVVDREEKVN
+2568 LINNVVDREEKVD

-2597 TKNPEKYEF
+2597 IKNPEKYEF

-2636 YVVSKAVGDVV
+2636 YVVSKAIGDVV
-2647 KYKQYTSELNKL
+2647 QYKQYSKELNEL
-2659 TADKDENG
+2659 TADKDEDG

-2675 EKVIS
+2675 EKVIN
-2680 YINNMDADYGAKIVL
+2680 YINSMQADYGAKIVL
-2695 YKSEYPSDNTYNN
+2695 YKSEYPSDDTYNN

-2717 NDITYED
+2717 NDITYDE